1 MESCDTFVVMSNLT
15 SSGDVI
21 FGKNSDRPVGEVQ
34 EVVRIPSKNYQPN
47 SNVQVSTLF
56 AYIILFAKYV
66 KTYLLNSKEFCNRGR
81 GLSAAI

>member
-47 SNVQVSTLF
+47 SNVQVSTS
-56 AYIILFAKYV
+56 YV
-66 KTYLLNSKEFCNRGR
+66 FE
-81 GLSAAI
+81 

>member
-56 AYIILFAKYV
+56 AYIIS
-66 KTYLLNSKEFCNRGR
+66 TFCQV
-81 GLSAAI
+81 L